1 MQKVVVIFLILLT
14 FFLSC
19 SPVIRVSPEHIKKI
33 YVKPFYNST
42 SEAGLEVEFTN
53 AVIEE
58 ILRDGRICPVNTNE
72 ESDGILTAVIKQYIT
87 HQLFTFG
94 NNNSSGPYE
103 IIIVVNV
110 SLFDRNKN
118 IVLWTESNMKG
129 IQMDYTKDLKSV
141 RDNIWERF
149 SRDIVRRIVRNL

>member
-1 MQKVVVIFLILLT
+1 MQKVVIFFLILLT

-58 ILRDGRICPVNTNE
+58 ILRDGRVCPVNTNE
-72 ESDGILTAVIKQYIT
+72 ESDVILIALIKQYIV
-87 HQLFTFG
+87 QKVFTFA
-94 NNNSSGPYE
+94 NNSSSSPYE
-103 IIIVVNV
+103 IIIVVDV

-118 IVLWTESNMKG
+118 IVLRTNMKG
-129 IQMDYTKDLKSV
+129 IQMDYTENLKSV

-149 SRDIVRRIVRNL
+149 SRDIIRQIVRNL